1 MKLWIV
7 TKHEILQKEQNEV
20 CPEEIGQKA
29 LGLCRVPYAWTLPF
43 FVITKDLFK
52 NILDRPQDSELIIKC
67 YMSNILLAI
76 DELKLGDDL
85 IIRSS
90 GAKEGMAERGRYE
103 SISSN
108 RENLEKDI
116 QWLISRMLNESE
128 LSEDG
133 LPLIIQKYI
142 QADIVGHISN
152 ERRFVRENRDFVYE
166 YCMGNR
172 IETENISL
180 RNWRKKYDIADYIN
194 NPLIL
199 NSGWKEKLKIVC
211 AYFYYQKSRV
221 HIEFVCSKTELFIVQ
236 CDLESELKEAVD
248 PDKYNI
254 KMFEKEDVFHPQILR
269 RVTENDKGKYRKID
283 NIFIYKEVGIP
294 IPPLYILDDKE
305 CIEDFRKGKISDC
318 LKADLTYMTK
328 QSLVIRTNVV
338 CEEELRTQFSKRSN
352 ELRDVDSAVEFL
364 KIASAEI
371 MEEGIN
377 DYIFI
382 FHNFIPAKIAAFVNA
397 KPLERIVE
405 IQALWGLPEG
415 LYYNAHDRIRVDT
428 KDIDVRRIAKQRFNI
443 NKMEVYKECFIAPD
457 DAGKWIVKRL
467 MPQFNWRC
475 TISNDEVICE
485 IAERARK
492 IVENVG
498 TELSI
503 MWFVGIDEKFY
514 GTNNIPW
521 YHKKYDRNNF
531 CYMNESNIEMNFK
544 KKYFYQ
550 KELVIETRADL
561 QKIREQDS
569 KTIGIVRIKPKEDD
583 ILRSKEFI
591 KEVGTL
597 CKQKGVNIFLE
608 GAVLAH
614 SFYQLVNTGATVIAA
629 YQMKQFVEKIEFNKL
644 VRDRIPEIIEQN
656 GESASCIT
664 MEGIGLVRQLKNKII
679 EEAYEVL
686 AANSREEVMEE
697 LADLEEVCIALE
709 HNIKL
714 VNCDKLD
721 ANEIGENAEELRFEG
736 AVPEESKQ
744 VIWDK
749 EKRGFYASLVR
760 KNNSIQLDLFWGNDE
775 VNMCNAKSEF
785 YLDND
790 KKRILGLAFQ
800 IFSSCNSKDCYRL
813 ICEIRTASMKIQD
826 EISCSKEEFEEV
838 RNQKKMR
845 KGGFEKGYILLK
857 TNFHE
862 EELDDLVSSEILNCK
877 NVHKVNYDLPL
888 KERIDVEILNTS
900 RLLIRLTVSLFSRQ
914 GEWKIKRSKIND
926 FFGADVDIK
935 ITKVLSDTQII
946 FYLNVQK
953 EFYEQLTFRF
963 V

>member
-7 TKHEILQKEQNEV
+7 TRNEILQKEQDEV

-29 LGLCRVPYAWTLPF
+29 LGLCRVPYAWTPPF

-52 NILDRPQDSELIIKC
+52 NILDRPQDLALIIKC
-67 YMSNILLAI
+67 YMSNILLAV

-90 GAKEGMAERGRYE
+90 GTKEGMAERGKYE

-108 RENLEKDI
+108 RENLEENI
-116 QWLISRMLNESE
+116 QKLITLLLSESE
-128 LSEDG
+128 LSENG
-133 LPLIIQKYI
+133 MPIIIQKYI

-152 ERRFVRENRDFVYE
+152 ERRFVKENRDFIYE
-166 YCMGNR
+166 YCIGKY

-180 RNWRKKYDIADYIN
+180 RNWRKKYNIEDYAN
-194 NPLIL
+194 DPLKFD
-199 NSGWKEKLKIVC
+199 SSWEEKLKIVC

-236 CDLESELKEAVD
+236 CDSEVELQGAVN
-248 PDKYNI
+248 PDEYNI
-254 KMFEKEDVFHPQILR
+254 KMFEKEGIFYPQILKR
-269 RVTENDKGKYRKID
+269 ITENDKGKYKKID

-294 IPPLYILDDKE
+294 MPPLYILDDKE
-305 CIEDFRKGKISDC
+305 CIEYIRKGEIPDR

-338 CEEELRTQFSKRSN
+338 CEEELQSQFSKRSN
-352 ELRDVDSAVEFL
+352 ELRDLDSAIEFL
-364 KIASAEI
+364 KTASKEI
-371 MEEGIN
+371 VEEGID

-428 KDIDVRRIAKQRFNI
+428 KDIDVTRIDRKKFRI
-443 NKMEVYKECFIAPD
+443 NKVEVYKECFIAPD
-457 DAGKWIVKRL
+457 DTGKWIVKRL
-467 MPQFNWRC
+467 KPQFNWRC

-485 IAERARK
+485 IAVRARK

-498 TELSI
+498 TELSL
-503 MWFVGIDEKFY
+503 MWFVGIDENFY

-521 YHKKYDRNNF
+521 YHENYDRNNF
-531 CYMNESNIEMNFK
+531 YYMNKSNVDMNFK

-550 KELVIETRADL
+550 KELVIETRGDL

-569 KTIGIVRIKPKEDD
+569 KAIGLVRIKPKEDD

-629 YQMKQFVEKIEFNKL
+629 YQMKQFVDKIEFNKL

-656 GESASCIT
+656 GEVASCMV

-679 EEAYEVL
+679 EEAYEIL
-686 AANSREEVMEE
+686 AANSREEVLEE

-714 VNCDKLD
+714 VDSDKLAVKKID
-721 ANEIGENAEELRFEG
+721 ESVEELRFEG
-736 AVPEESKQ
+736 AVLEESRQ
-744 VIWDK
+744 VILDK
-749 EKRGFYASLVR
+749 GKKDFYASLVR
-760 KNNSIQLDLFWGNDE
+760 KGCNVQLDLFWGNGKTNIYN
-775 VNMCNAKSEF
+775 VKSVVYF
-785 YLDND
+785 DND
-790 KKRILGLAFQ
+790 KKRILSLAFQ
-800 IFSSCNSKDCYRL
+800 IFSISNSKDCSGL
-813 ICEIRTASMKIQD
+813 ICEIRTVSMKIQN
-826 EISCSKEEFEEV
+826 ELFCSQEEFEEV
-838 RNQKKMR
+838 KNRKRMK

-857 TNFHE
+857 TNLYE
-862 EELDDLVSSEILNCK
+862 EKRDDLIFDQILNTK
-877 NVHKVNYDLPL
+877 NVYKINYDLPL
-888 KERIDVEILNTS
+888 KERIDVEVLNTS
-900 RLLIRLTVSLFSRQ
+900 QLLIRLTIPLYSRKE
-914 GEWKIKRSKIND
+914 EWKIKRPQIND
-926 FFGADVDIK
+926 FFGGDVNIK
-935 ITKVLSDTQII
+935 ITKKLSDTKII
-946 FYLNVQK
+946 FFLNVQK
-953 EFYEQLTFRF
+953 EFYEQLTFNF

>member
-7 TKHEILQKEQNEV
+7 TKHAILQKEQGEV
-20 CPEEIGQKA
+20 CSEEIGQKA
-29 LGLCRVPYAWTLPF
+29 LGLCRVPYAWTPPF
-43 FVITKDLFK
+43 FVITKYLFK
-52 NILDRPQDSELIIKC
+52 NILARPRDSVLIIKD
-67 YMSNILLAI
+67 YMPNILLTI
-76 DELKLGDDL
+76 DELELGDNL

-90 GAKEGMAERGRYE
+90 GVKEGIAERGRYE
-103 SISSN
+103 SIYSK
-108 RENLEKDI
+108 RENLEENI
-116 QWLISRMLNESE
+116 QKLILPLLKESE

-152 ERRFVRENRDFVYE
+152 ERRFVKENRDFIYE
-166 YCMGNR
+166 YCVKNSV
-172 IETENISL
+172 ETENISL
-180 RNWRKKYDIADYIN
+180 RNWRKKYNIEDYTNKRLTFN
-194 NPLIL
+194 N
-199 NSGWKEKLKIVC
+199 GWKEKLKIVC

-236 CDLESELKEAVD
+236 CDSEVELQGAVD

-269 RVTENDKGKYRKID
+269 KVTKNDKGKYRKID

-294 IPPLYILDDKE
+294 IPPLYILDDEE
-305 CIEDFRKGKISDC
+305 CIENLRKGKISDC
-318 LKADLTYMTK
+318 LKADLAYMTK

-352 ELRDVDSAVEFL
+352 ELRDIDSAIEFL

-371 MEEGIN
+371 IEEGIN
-377 DYIFI
+377 EYIFI

-428 KDIDVRRIAKQRFNI
+428 KDIDVRRMDRQRFSI

-457 DAGKWIVKRL
+457 DFGKWIVKRL
-467 MPQFNWRC
+467 MPQFNWSC
-475 TISNDEVICE
+475 TISNNEVICE

-503 MWFVGIDEKFY
+503 MWFVGIDESFY

-521 YHKKYDRNNF
+521 YHENYDRNNF
-531 CYMNESNIEMNFK
+531 YFMNEFNIEMNFK

-550 KELVIETRADL
+550 KELVIETREDL

-569 KTIGIVRIKPKEDD
+569 RTIGLVRIKPKEDD
-583 ILRSKEFI
+583 VLRSKEFI

-629 YQMKQFVEKIEFNKL
+629 YQMKQFVDKIEFNKL

-656 GESASCIT
+656 GEIVSCIV

-679 EEAYEVL
+679 EEAYEIL
-686 AANSREEVMEE
+686 AASSREEVLEE

-714 VNCDKLD
+714 VDCDKID
-721 ANEIGENAEELRFEG
+721 EKKIGENTEELRFEG
-736 AVPEESKQ
+736 AVPEERKQ
-744 VIWDK
+744 VICNK

-760 KNNSIQLDLFWGNDE
+760 KNSSIQLDLFWGKG
-775 VNMCNAKSEF
+775 NANICKEKPVF

-790 KKRILGLAFQ
+790 KKRILGLSFQ
-800 IFSSCNSKDCYRL
+800 IFSSCNSKDCFRL
-813 ICEIRTASMKIQD
+813 ICEIRTVSMKIQN

-838 RNQKKMR
+838 RNQKKIR
-845 KGGFEKGYILLK
+845 KGGFEKGYMLLK
-857 TNFHE
+857 TNLPE
-862 EELDDLVSSEILNCK
+862 EELDDLMFPEILNK
-877 NVHKVNYDLPL
+877 KMVHKVNYDLPL
-888 KERIDVEILNTS
+888 KERIDVEILNMS
-900 RLLIRLTVSLFSRQ
+900 QLLIRLTVPLFSRKE
-914 GEWKIKRSKIND
+914 EWKIKRSKIND
-926 FFGADVDIK
+926 FFGADVDIRIAK
-935 ITKVLSDTQII
+935 ELSDTQII
-946 FYLNVQK
+946 FYLNIQK
-953 EFYEQLTFRF
+953 EFYEQLSFKF
-963 V
+963 M